1 MSLPTASDRA
11 GFVTT
16 NKMEQNMADQ
26 WQIEYQP
33 KKQKKQCE
41 LLTLHFFMVFELHQ
55 FQHTISS

>member
-26 WQIEYQP
+26 RQIEYQP
-33 KKQKKQCE
+33 KKQKKQLE
-41 LLTLHFFMVFELHQ
+41 LLTLHFFMVFELHH